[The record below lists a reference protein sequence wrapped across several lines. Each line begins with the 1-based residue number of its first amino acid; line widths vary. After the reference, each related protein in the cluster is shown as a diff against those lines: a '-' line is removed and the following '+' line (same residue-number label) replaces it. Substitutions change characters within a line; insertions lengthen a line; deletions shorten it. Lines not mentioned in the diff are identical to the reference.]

1 MSALAQP
8 AFAQV
13 ERPDLVQAG
22 AGIRMAGPMRRE
34 TRETLMDLEKMFWAA
49 VLEQARFFRSIS
61 GAFLEEAQ
69 RAFASG
75 SEISA
80 PPFADDVVFAHAAR
94 VAELLAATRILGR
107 LRVRREAGLPLDRG
121 SASLTTR
128 RTLRFA
134 EELSGVIPQRAVAY
148 LRSLPVATRAEWER
162 LIAAHRGAAFTAAG
176 IEQKAALTALRDLI
190 ATSLESG
197 LTPQQFDRAARE
209 VLRNFTTSAGRLRTL
224 WNTNVATAM
233 ARGRKEEMDDP
244 AVRELL
250 PWRLYDAILDARV
263 RPNHAALDNGIA
275 PWDWP
280 GWARY
285 EPPNGYNC
293 RCVLLA
299 IPAARARK
307 MLADGSAT
315 DLTEGV
321 PAGAGPDEGFFK
333 AA

>member
-1 MSALAQP
+1 MSAAEI
-8 AFAQV
+8 AMGAV
-13 ERPDLVQAG
+13 ERPEIRVAG
-22 AGIRMAGPMRRE
+22 RMRRE
-34 TRETLMDLEKMFWAA
+34 TRDTLMDLEKMVWAA
-49 VLEQARFFRSIS
+49 VLQQARFFKQIS
-61 GAFLEEAQ
+61 SAFLEEAQ
-69 RAFASG
+69 RAFALG
-75 SEISA
+75 TGIVP
-80 PPFADDVVFAHAAR
+80 PPFADEIVTAHAAR
-94 VAELLAATRILGR
+94 VAELLAATRVLGR
-107 LRVRREAGLPLDRG
+107 LRVRHEAGLPME
-121 SASLTTR
+121 R
-128 RTLRFA
+128 RILQFA
-134 EELSGVIPQRAVAY
+134 EELGEVIPQRAVSY
-148 LRSLPVATRAEWER
+148 LRSLPVATREEWER
-162 LIAAHRGAAFTAAG
+162 LIRAHRGSAFTAAG

-209 VLRNFTTSAGRLRTL
+209 VLRNFQTSAGRLRTL

-263 RPNHAALDNGIA
+263 RANHAALDNGIA

-280 GWARY
+280 GWPRY

-293 RCVLLA
+293 RCVLLS

-315 DLTEGV
+315 DLSLGV